1 MAEDPN
7 AIPDIILADVLP
19 ADRAAQ
25 ARNRL
30 EHLLREA
37 RGRGDDVCAVAVVNL
52 VRDLVMVGALFKA
65 LRDERDDLER
75 RLAEWRS
82 DD

>member
-7 AIPDIILADVLP
+7 SISDIILADLLP
-19 ADRAAQ
+19 AERAAQ

-37 RGRGDDVCAVAVVNL
+37 RTRGDDVSAVCVVNL
-52 VRDLVMVGALFKA
+52 VRDLVMAGTLHRA

>member
-1 MAEDPN
+1 MAEDQN
-7 AIPDIILADVLP
+7 SIPDSILADILP

-30 EHLLREA
+30 EHLFRDALA
-37 RGRGDDVCAVAVVNL
+37 RGDDVSAVCVLNL
-52 VRDLVMVGALFKA
+52 VRDLVMVDALFRA

-75 RLAEWRS
+75 HLAEWRS